1 MKELSIE
8 EKAKAYDKAIE
19 KAKNWYIDAQIDFKK
34 SLETLFPSLKENEN
48 EKIRKELIKF
58 VKVNIPDEE
67 RYITWLEKQKERGPL
82 SKDEEYTLARIIEY
96 LEDNDCPSK
105 WKDLL
110 HDVYALPYQ
119 KEQKE
124 DVTRDKIAEYLKKLI
139 LDQSQRGAHMLD
151 YEGRIEEEVDFIISI
166 AKKELKKVEQKSAYK
181 VKPKFK
187 VGDWCIDNEDGIIFQ
202 IVKVLDNT
210 YTYKTNEGKEY
221 SCTHYSLENDVRL
234 WTIQDA
240 KSGDVLACNEE
251 ILLFKS
257 YSVQGRISLY
267 CWYNG
272 QTNNF
277 HSKEV
282 DNTLLTTRN
291 KICPAA
297 KEQRN
302 LLFQKMKE
310 AGYEYDTKK
319 KELKKIVDEEQIKKN
334 LQDNSFRRM
343 FEQKPA
349 DKVEPK
355 FHQGE
360 WITNGDYTWKIIE
373 VKPLDY
379 ILQSQD
385 GNIVDDT
392 ISHVDEQFHSF
403 TIEDAKD
410 GDVLTAHEC
419 IVLFKEID
427 GLNIKCHCTYH
438 FMNNPNFYVNTLQ
451 NKSAFH
457 PATKEQR
464 TSLFQK
470 IKEAGYEW
478 NTEELK
484 LETIEQKYD
493 VSDNDSEKRSVQ
505 GDDRDKELSLSLQI
519 QAYLN
524 TASDELYA
532 SGKPL
537 CSEKHI
543 KDIHK
548 CMLMWKKLHDSYFN
562 RIYTWSEEDETY
574 LEHCITA
581 VKNYYTDDKGE
592 ENPFREPILDFLKS
606 LKERH
611 AWKKSL
617 ATADLENSLCD
628 IQDGYSD
635 TSYEYR
641 ILGEAIEF
649 IRCTEPQSHWKPSKE
664 QITELHRVISGCSYD
679 IEPLVEIEKHLKKLM
694 EE

>member
-8 EKAKAYDKAIE
+8 EKAKAYDMALE
-19 KAKNWYIDAQIDFKK
+19 NAKHYHSEMGDDICCV
-34 SLETLFPSLKENEN
+34 LEECFPILKESEDDVM
-48 EKIRKELIKF
+48 RAMAIKA
-58 VKVNIPDEE
+58 VHAPEAQSCIKSWGINPDDV
-67 RYITWLEKQKERGPL
+67 IAWLEKQKERGPL

-96 LEDNDCPSK
+96 LEDNDCPSE
-105 WKDLL
+105 WKNLL
-110 HDVYALPYQ
+110 HDVYAFPYQ

-124 DVTRDKIAEYLKKLI
+124 DVTRNKIAEYLKKLI

-151 YEGRIEEEVDFIISI
+151 YEGRVEEEVDFIISI
-166 AKKELKKVEQKSAYK
+166 AKKELKKVEQKSA
-181 VKPKFK
+181 
-187 VGDWCIDNEDGIIFQ
+187 
-202 IVKVLDNT
+202 
-210 YTYKTNEGKEY
+210 
-221 SCTHYSLENDVRL
+221 
-234 WTIQDA
+234 
-240 KSGDVLACNEE
+240 
-251 ILLFKS
+251 
-257 YSVQGRISLY
+257 
-267 CWYNG
+267 
-272 QTNNF
+272 
-277 HSKEV
+277 
-282 DNTLLTTRN
+282 
-291 KICPAA
+291 
-297 KEQRN
+297 
-302 LLFQKMKE
+302 
-310 AGYEYDTKK
+310 
-319 KELKKIVDEEQIKKN
+319 
-334 LQDNSFRRM
+334 
-343 FEQKPA
+343 

-355 FHQGE
+355 FKVGNWYQCTKDFFGKGVTFDKNTAYYCAKEGCLQDEYGCH
-360 WITNGDYTWKIIE
+360 IAI
-373 VKPLDY
+373 VKDLYDNFKLWT
-379 ILQSQD
+379 I
-385 GNIVDDT
+385 DD
-392 ISHVDEQFHSF
+392 V
-403 TIEDAKD
+403 KN
-410 GDVLTAHEC
+410 GDVLAAHEC

-438 FMNNPNFYVNTLQ
+438 FMNNPSFYVNTLQ

-464 TSLFQK
+464 DLLFQK
-470 IKEAGYEW
+470 IKEADYEW
-478 NTEELK
+478 NTKELK
-484 LETIEQKYD
+484 LKTIEQKYD
-493 VSDNDSEKRSVQ
+493 VSDNDSEKRFVQ

-532 SGKPL
+532 LGKPL

-548 CMLMWKKLHDSYFN
+548 CMLMWKKLYDSYFHH
-562 RIYTWSEEDETY
+562 IYTWSEEDEEMWIDAIKY
-574 LEHCITA
+574 LELFDAQGIHGDVAVSCI
-581 VKNYYTDDKGE
+581 E
-592 ENPFREPILDFLKS
+592 WLKS

-649 IRCTEPQSHWKPSKE
+649 IRCTEPQPHWKPSKE